1 MRSALLRRRHRQK
14 SRIMLGISPHSLGGL
29 SDRCGSAVAQESAG
43 THARVRE
50 SNRRDELKELIANL
64 VWEDQGCDLRP
75 DRFVRVDDAG
85 YGLADEFDR
94 LVSESYDLGHDR
106 FRQGSLRFQMLR
118 ARE

>member
-1 MRSALLRRRHRQK
+1 MPGK
-14 SRIMLGISPHSLGGL
+14 SPHSFSSLR
-29 SDRCGSAVAQESAG
+29 DRSGSAIAQESAG
-43 THARVRE
+43 AHVTVRE
-50 SNRRDELKELIANL
+50 SNRSGELKELIANL
-64 VWEDQGCDLRP
+64 VWEDQGFDLRP